1 MPLNENMAAS
11 IRLAGTNWQ
20 SGALSAEL
28 LPFDSQAWLLWCGG
42 SVRMEGDM
50 DPRSQAG
57 RPEGEGEWTLLQQ
70 RIDRSFWQQTRSLE
84 GRSLTTFVIVR
95 SPEQLRYDTFDEA
108 EAMFEAMD
116 ED

>member
-1 MPLNENMAAS
+1 MAAS

-28 LPFDSQAWLLWCGG
+28 LPFDSQAWLLWGGG